1 MAANAVQPGTLNLSL
16 IRATEFESVVLQC
29 RDESVVV
36 TGTLSPNV
44 VGTYEPHGTFGNYDL
59 YILEGSPSTFLYFN
73 TTANS
78 YVIARLLTQAALTD
92 YWVPAAP
99 ITEPTG
105 TYTPQGANTGTA
117 TADDNPVNL
126 TGYTPE
132 AQVRRNPRASVI
144 LDLAPTVTNAAT
156 GEVTIPAITTA
167 NTTLITSFGTF
178 YWDFVLKVTA
188 SGERLGPFVAGT
200 FTISDSITQEG
211 AAPPEL

>member
-1 MAANAVQPGTLNLSL
+1 MAVQPGTLNLSL
-16 IRATEFESVVLQC
+16 VRATEFESVILQC

-36 TGTLSPNV
+36 TGTLSPDV
-44 VGTYEPHGTFGNYDL
+44 TGTYVPHGTFGIYDL

-73 TTANS
+73 SNANS
-78 YVIARLLTQAALTD
+78 FVIARILTQAALTD

-99 ITEPTG
+99 LTEPSG
-105 TYTPQGANTGTA
+105 TYAPQGAATGTA
-117 TADDNPVNL
+117 TAADNPVNL

-132 AQVRRNPRASVI
+132 AQVRRNPRASEL
-144 LDLAPTVTNAAT
+144 LDLAPTITNAAT

-167 NTTLITSFGTF
+167 DTTLITSFGTF
-178 YWDFVLKVTA
+178 YWDFILKVTA
-188 SGERLGPFVAGT
+188 TGERLGPFVRGT